1 MRGRLFPFL
10 FIFLLCNS
18 PLIAQ
23 DSSTGALRGRVLD
36 PAGAPIAGAAIIL
49 SSSETGAERQTT
61 TDANGRFTFDLVPSG
76 DYKLIVSAG
85 TLAPYQRD
93 SMHIDPAQAS
103 EVEIKMS
110 ARQEKVT
117 VSGETPM
124 VETQS
129 STVGNVIGEQA
140 IQNLPLNGRR
150 FQDLALLTPGVTTDP
165 RGLTSASNGDLAF
178 GGLRGYHTQFFVDGS
193 DNNNGFFAQARGR
206 YRAPYQFSNEVISEF
221 TVSTNSYGAELG
233 GAGGAVVN
241 VVTKSGTNYYHGSV
255 FDYFRDSAFNARPP
269 FVDFKPS
276 DRQQQFGFTLG
287 GPIVKDRAFFF
298 AGFDQHIFHVPQVVE
313 FLNGSTVIT
322 PVATNGVIPGDY
334 EASDKALVFAAAS
347 QLDALAGEQRGVLD
361 GNAAFAKV
369 EVALNSHNHLTTRLS
384 SSRYYGSNNVFF
396 DPASPIVNRALNNN
410 GEEDVA
416 TESGSIT
423 LESALSPRWISHL
436 RAQFS
441 RDFEDTDAN
450 SSATLQKITGILNG
464 VGRSDILPRS
474 TRERRIHVAETVGRS
489 GGRHDF
495 KFGGE
500 FGQVWVRDYFPFEY
514 GGEYV
519 FDPVEVNPFTF
530 VPQRIGGL
538 KLTPLRA
545 YAHGVPRF
553 YLQDFGSAVAHPDS
567 RQYALFAQDAIRVN
581 DHLALNLGIRYD
593 LQTFRSDGLVS
604 NPLWPDSG
612 KVPNDSNNFAPR
624 AGFAYSTGGE
634 RPLVVRGGGGIF
646 FTTIPQIYNAA
657 VETNNGINNQ
667 QIFLDAA
674 RFPDNTIF
682 PTYPNP
688 LVNCPPGA
696 ATCAAPPDA
705 VNLSA
710 NISAF
715 AHNFQTPYVE
725 QASASL
731 EREVGGGVALEANYL
746 FVHGVHLIRARDVN
760 LPKPV
765 ILTYPV
771 FDDSGTNFLGTFF
784 NVASF
789 ATWQFTKSIT
799 CAFPPCINPLDRP
812 IPKLGAINVFESQAS
827 SVYHGMT
834 ISARKRMGH
843 GVYFRLGYTLA
854 HAIDDTQDALIT
866 TAPVVQNSFATSA
879 ERGNSV
885 TDQRNRFVFSG
896 VAAPRPFHREHQ
908 QLAKVFDDWKL
919 AGIVTSGSGR
929 PVNARVIGDANQ
941 DGNSGNDRLPGVARN
956 SFVGPDYASTDLRLS
971 RMFYA
976 GDKIKLELMAES
988 FNLFNRDNERVTITD
1003 NGFRAD
1009 ATQFVNLTAKVNNA
1023 FYPAS
1028 FRTVSSFLKPTS
1040 AYAPRQVQIA
1050 VKMTW

>member
-1 MRGRLFPFL
+1 MRVHFVAICLAALFAAAAL
-10 FIFLLCNS
+10 
-18 PLIAQ
+18 AQ
-23 DSSTGALRGRVLD
+23 DSSTGVLRGRVLD
-36 PAGAPIAGAAIIL
+36 PAGAPLSAASITL
-49 SSSETGAERQTT
+49 SSSETGAERQASS
-61 TDANGRFTFDLVPSG
+61 DRDGRFTFDLVPAG
-76 DYKLIVSAG
+76 DYRLIVAAG
-85 TLAPYQRD
+85 TFAPYERD
-93 SMHIDPAQAS
+93 GIHIDPAQAS
-103 EVEIKMS
+103 EVEIRMS

-117 VSGETPM
+117 VSGETPL

-129 STVGNVIGEQA
+129 SSVGNVIEEQA

-206 YRAPYQFSNEVISEF
+206 YRAPYQFSNEVVSEF
-221 TVSTNSYGAELG
+221 TISTNSYGAEIG

-269 FVDFKPS
+269 FVDFKPR
-276 DRQQQFGFTLG
+276 DRQQQFGSTLG
-287 GPIVKDRAFFF
+287 GPIAKDRAFFF
-298 AGFDQHIFHVPQVVE
+298 GGFDQHIFHVPQVVE

-322 PVATNGVIPGDY
+322 PIPNGEVGDF

-347 QLDALAGEQRGVLD
+347 RLDALAGEQHAVLD
-361 GNAAFAKV
+361 GNAGFAKV
-369 EVALNSHNHLTTRLS
+369 GVALNSHNHLTARLS
-384 SSRYYGSNNVFF
+384 TSRYYGSNNVFF

-416 TESGSIT
+416 TESGSLA
-423 LESALSPRWISHL
+423 LESAPSPRWISHL
-436 RAQFS
+436 RVQFS
-441 RDFEDTDAN
+441 RDFEDTSAN
-450 SSATLQKITGILNG
+450 SSQTLQKITGILDG

-474 TRERRIHVAETVGRS
+474 TRERRIHLAETVGRS

-500 FGQVWVRDYFPFEY
+500 LGQVWVRDYFPLEY

-519 FDPVEVNPFTF
+519 FNPVEVNPLTF
-530 VPQRIGGL
+530 DVVREGGL

-553 YLQDFGSAVAHPDS
+553 YIQDFGSAVSHPDS

-581 DHLALNLGIRYD
+581 DHFALNLGVRYD

-612 KVPNDSNNFAPR
+612 KVPTDSNNFAPR

-634 RPLVVRGGGGIF
+634 RPLILRGGGGIF
-646 FTTIPQIYNAA
+646 FTTVPQIYNAA
-657 VETNNGINNQ
+657 VETNNGINHQ
-667 QIFLDAA
+667 QMFLDAA

-688 LVNCPPGA
+688 LVNCIPGA
-696 ATCAAPPDA
+696 ATCAPPLNA
-705 VNLSA
+705 VGLSA
-710 NISAF
+710 DISAF

-731 EREVGGGVALEANYL
+731 EREVSGGVALEANYL

-765 ILTYPV
+765 ILQYPV
-771 FDDSGTNFLGTFF
+771 FDDSGTNFLGTF
-784 NVASF
+784 NSVASF
-789 ATWQFTKSIT
+789 ATWQFSPTIT
-799 CAFPPCINPLDRP
+799 CPFPPCINPLARP
-812 IPKLGAINVFESQAS
+812 IPRLGAIDTFESQAS

-834 ISARKRMGH
+834 ISARKRMRH
-843 GVYFRLGYTLA
+843 GIYFRLGYTLA

-866 TAPVVQNSFATSA
+866 TAPVVQNSFDTSA
-879 ERGNSV
+879 ERGNGV
-885 TDQRNRFVFSG
+885 TDQRNRLVFSW
-896 VAAPRPFHREHQ
+896 VAAPRPFHREHRE
-908 QLAKVFDDWKL
+908 LAKVFDDWKL

-929 PVNARVIGDANQ
+929 PVDARVIGDANQ
-941 DGNSGNDRLPGVARN
+941 DGNSGDDRLPGVSRN

-1003 NGFRAD
+1003 NGFQAN
-1009 ATQFVNLTAKVNNA
+1009 AAQFVNLTTKVNNR

-1028 FRTVSSFLKPTS
+1028 FRTVSSFLTPTS
-1040 AYAPRQVQIA
+1040 AYAPRQVQLA
-1050 VKMTW
+1050 VKMTF